1 MIYFWLCYR
10 SLWLSLVS
18 TNRCYSS
25 LRGTAFS
32 LQWLLVLWSTGS
44 RACGLQY
51 LQHAGSGVVVHGLSC
66 PMACG
71 IFLDQGLN
79 LYLLHWQVESY
90 LLYYQGSPTLSF
102 NNRMHCNV
110 TSHWVWGVV
119 LYDTHLLH
127 TSSSVPQV
135 GFPSISVP
143 WTLCLSGEHWTS
155 SQNNVF

>member
-10 SLWLSLVS
+10 SLWLSLIL
-18 TNRCYSS
+18 TNRGYSS
-25 LRGTAFS
+25 LRGTGLS
-32 LQWLLVLWSTGS
+32 LWWFLMLWSTGS
-44 RACGLQY
+44 RACRLQY
-51 LQHAGSGVVVHGLSC
+51 LKHAGSGVVVHGLSC

-71 IFLDQGLN
+71 IFLDQRLN
-79 LYLLHWQVESY
+79 LCLLHWQVESY

-102 NNRMHCNV
+102 TNRMHCNV

-127 TSSSVPQV
+127 TSSVVPQV
-135 GFPSISVP
+135 GFLSISVP
-143 WTLCLSGEHWTS
+143 CTLWLSGEPRTS

>member
-10 SLWLSLVS
+10 SLWLSLIL
-18 TNRCYSS
+18 TNRGYSS
-25 LRGTAFS
+25 LRGTGLS
-32 LQWLLVLWSTGS
+32 LWWLLMLWSTGS
-44 RACGLQY
+44 RACRLQY
-51 LQHAGSGVVVHGLSC
+51 LKHAGSGVVVHGLSC

-71 IFLDQGLN
+71 IFLDQRLN
-79 LYLLHWQVESY
+79 LCLLHWQVESY

-102 NNRMHCNV
+102 TNRMHCNV

-127 TSSSVPQV
+127 TSSVVPQV
-135 GFPSISVP
+135 GFLSISVP
-143 WTLCLSGEHWTS
+143 CTLWLSGEPRTS